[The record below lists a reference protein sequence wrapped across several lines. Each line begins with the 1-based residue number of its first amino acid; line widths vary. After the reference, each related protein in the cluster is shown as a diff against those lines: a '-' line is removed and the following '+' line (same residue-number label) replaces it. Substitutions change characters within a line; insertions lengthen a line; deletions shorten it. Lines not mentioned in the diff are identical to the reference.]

1 MLSIHSQ
8 HPQEIFIYEYPF
20 ERLYSGT
27 YRRISDTGE
36 SFRRLYFV
44 KRVIFV
50 VLMTHTATFFTFTT
64 NNFILL
70 KAFKFITYNW
80 MSPTI

>member
-50 VLMTHTATFFTFTT
+50 VLMTFGISVAENVRFFKKKEGKRRNEGVVTVCH
-64 NNFILL
+64 
-70 KAFKFITYNW
+70 
-80 MSPTI
+80 